1 MNYIMWKNMLNLVFK
16 LISELELKSIQI
28 DKQTNK
34 QKITMQLTKRKMRRS
49 RFIRWRIFSPAQ
61 HSRADFPVSQDWPV
75 SKPDDT
81 VDFQVFSCGVV
92 GALELEREGNYRLV
106 FQV

>member
-34 QKITMQLTKRKMRRS
+34 QKITMQTHQEKDAEEPIHTLAYLFAGST
-49 RFIRWRIFSPAQ
+49 
-61 HSRADFPVSQDWPV
+61 
-75 SKPDDT
+75 
-81 VDFQVFSCGVV
+81 
-92 GALELEREGNYRLV
+92 
-106 FQV
+106 

>member
-34 QKITMQLTKRKMRRS
+34 QTKNNNANSPRERWGGADSYAGVSFRRLN
-49 RFIRWRIFSPAQ
+49 IAEPIFLFLKT
-61 HSRADFPVSQDWPV
+61 D
-75 SKPDDT
+75 
-81 VDFQVFSCGVV
+81 
-92 GALELEREGNYRLV
+92 RLV
-106 FQV
+106 NRMTQWTFKFFPAV

>member
-34 QKITMQLTKRKMRRS
+34 QTKNNNATHQEKDAEPIHTLAYLFAGS
-49 RFIRWRIFSPAQ
+49 
-61 HSRADFPVSQDWPV
+61 
-75 SKPDDT
+75 T
-81 VDFQVFSCGVV
+81 
-92 GALELEREGNYRLV
+92 
-106 FQV
+106 